1 MLRRRISWL
10 VIGLL
15 VGALAACAQLRTF
28 TESGQ
33 AELPE
38 QYYVQNVKVLEVEQE
53 THLLIESDAAPRYTA
68 YKLIDPLRLLVE
80 LPGAAPIE
88 SLISEPV
95 PGSGL
100 IRNVEIEQIGEEAK
114 SSLHLTVFLNQDVDY
129 LASSTDNRLTFRFMP
144 TEAEAIPRALAAQ
157 ATKAQPGP
165 APVASGVLSS
175 GSAGDS
181 SSLEAQYDV
190 FENQVRVRISSPS
203 EFSRVDKF
211 SLEDP
216 SRLVFDLFGIQ
227 YDQASKTMAVDR
239 PQLESIRI
247 GSHEDKARVV
257 FEFPQGPRPEVDL
270 KTEPNMLHIVFFTP
284 KADAAPLAMEKDTQ
298 KEQPAEQ
305 VKPAGTIDEPPLEE
319 EKLASIPEP
328 APEPPQT
335 ESFAA
340 ASTPESLE
348 SSTAPQE
355 VASETT
361 QPSVAKMDFGGDQP
375 ENLPI
380 SPDALATEE
389 QMTTQYTGERIS
401 LDFQDAD
408 IHGIFRLVAE
418 VSNLNIVTADNVK
431 GRVTIRLDNVPWDQA
446 LDTILKAKQL
456 HKTQDGN
463 VIWITT
469 TDDYQAAIEKQRK
482 TDEEQLLNEEILQ
495 QLEPMVTDYIRLNYA
510 TAEDISKILF
520 QFLSRWPMDKKIG
533 VMSRGTEE
541 KAAERVRGRLE
552 VDARTNTIV
561 IKDVP
566 AVVAECKR
574 IAKDLDKPIA
584 QVLLQARIV
593 TVEST
598 YLRELGVKWGGEYSR
613 SDSGSTLGFRGTSGD
628 TISDEGTIF
637 DSASPVVN
645 LLPDAATSGL
655 GVSFGRI
662 VGSTL
667 FNLDAQLQALESD
680 NKATIISAPKVVTL
694 DNTKAEIVQ
703 GQQFP
708 VTTRDQLGTL
718 KTEYKDAALRL
729 SVTPTVVPNTNRI
742 TVQIHLEEKL
752 RVPGT
757 ESLNEAGNPVLS
769 IKQADTVMLMDSNE
783 TMVIG
788 GITTQEKGEGQE
800 RVPCLG
806 NLPGIGYLFKA
817 SNDSD
822 DKRELLMF
830 ITPSILKAP
839 EEPQALSE

>member
-28 TESGQ
+28 TETGQ

-38 QYYVQNVKVLEVEQE
+38 QYQIQDVRVLEAEQE
-53 THLLIESDAAPRYTA
+53 THLLIESDTAPRYTA
-68 YKLIDPLRLLVE
+68 YKLIDPLRLLIE
-80 LPGAAPIE
+80 LPDATPPE
-88 SLISEPV
+88 SLISEPI

-100 IRNVEIEQIGEEAK
+100 IRNVEVEQAGDEK
-114 SSLHLTVFLNQDVDY
+114 KPSLHLTVFLNENVDY
-129 LASSTDNRLTFRFMP
+129 LASSMDNRLTFRFVP
-144 TEAEAIPRALAAQ
+144 VKAEAMTRVPAAE
-157 ATKAQPGP
+157 ASKTLPGG
-165 APVASGVLSS
+165 AAVASQVLSS

-181 SSLEAQYDV
+181 SSLEAKYEV
-190 FENQVRVRISSPS
+190 FENQVRVRISSSS

-211 SLEDP
+211 SLENP
-216 SRLVFDLFGIQ
+216 SRLVFDVLGIH

-247 GSHEDKARVV
+247 GSHEDKTRVV
-257 FEFPQGPRPEVDL
+257 FEFPQGPRPEVEV
-270 KTEPNMLHIVFFTP
+270 KTEPNTLDIVFYTRKP
-284 KADAAPLAMEKDTQ
+284 DETPLAMAKGSEKQ
-298 KEQPAEQ
+298 QPAAE
-305 VKPAGTIDEPPLEE
+305 VKPAAKMDEPPLEE
-319 EKLASIPEP
+319 EKLASLPDP

-340 ASTPESLE
+340 ASTSESPEPSM
-348 SSTAPQE
+348 APL
-355 VASETT
+355 AFPSGTSETII
-361 QPSVAKMDFGGDQP
+361 AKTPFGEDKTAQM
-375 ENLPI
+375 PI
-380 SPDALATEE
+380 SADALATQEPIDS
-389 QMTTQYTGERIS
+389 QYTGERIS

-456 HKTQDGN
+456 HKTQEGN

-495 QLEPMVTDYIRLNYA
+495 QLEPMITDYIRLNYA
-510 TAEDISKILF
+510 TADDISKILF
-520 QFLSRWPMDKKIG
+520 QFLSRWPVDKKLG
-533 VMSRGTEE
+533 VMTRSADE
-541 KAAERVRGRLE
+541 KAPERVRGRLE
-552 VDARTNTIV
+552 VDSRTNTII

-593 TVEST
+593 TVQSN
-598 YLRELGVKWGGEYSR
+598 YLRQLGVKWGGEYSR
-613 SDSGSTLGFRGTSGD
+613 FDNGSTVGVRGTGGD
-628 TISDEGTIF
+628 TVSDGSTII
-637 DSASPVVN
+637 DPLNPLVN
-645 LLPDAATSGL
+645 LLPAAATSGL

-667 FNLDAQLQALESD
+667 LRLDAQLQALEND

-694 DNTKAEIVQ
+694 DNTKAEITQ
-703 GQQFP
+703 GEQFP
-708 VTTRDQLGTL
+708 VTTRDQLGTF
-718 KTEYKDAALRL
+718 KTEYRDAALKL
-729 SVTPTVVPNTNRI
+729 TVTPTVVPNTNRI

-752 RVPGT
+752 RVPGS
-757 ESLNEAGNPVLS
+757 EGLNPQGNPTLS

-788 GITTQEKGEGQE
+788 GITAQE
-800 RVPCLG
+800 RGESRQLVPCLG
-806 NLPGIGYLFKA
+806 NLPGIGYLFK
-817 SNDSD
+817 SSENRD
-822 DKRELLMF
+822 DRRELLMF
-830 ITPSILKAP
+830 LTPSIMKLP